1 MGTRQG
7 RPEPAR
13 PSGTQR
19 PVELLRPDLRQ
30 EIGVW
35 GPESQGR
42 LRKSRDITLPTEVHL
57 IEAMVFPVVM
67 YGCES

>member
-42 LRKSRDITLPTEVHL
+42 LRAGGEVTCPGLGPAEPDKSNREV
-57 IEAMVFPVVM
+57 
-67 YGCES
+67 